1 MATLLINRVK
11 CVPLSTR
18 AKQPSLCA
26 RALLLAVLFSHLP
39 SITASPLPSLQA
51 SAPEF
56 DPGDALAPA
65 SDREGDASRG
75 VSLEY
80 SDLEVIDPT
89 TGLHVKDEDEG
100 NLDYED
106 HVDEDER
113 IGVDVTGNE
122 TEPVVEDRTGP
133 HPTAHPTSSPSLGP
147 SSLPDKFLASF
158 SGLVKSGFWKALLGS
173 FLVFWILIAST
184 VGALVVIGIRVRRMD
199 RSGQLRRWRVSGEE
213 MSMSQRRKEVS
224 ECIEEE

>member
-1 MATLLINRVK
+1 MDTLLINRVK

-18 AKQPSLCA
+18 TKQPSLCA

-39 SITASPLPSLQA
+39 SITAAPLPSLRA

-65 SDREGDASRG
+65 PDREGDASGG

-80 SDLEVIDPT
+80 SDVQVIDPT
-89 TGLHVKDEDEG
+89 TGLHVKDDDDWDLE
-100 NLDYED
+100 YED

-113 IGVDVTGNE
+113 IGVDVMGNE
-122 TEPVVEDRTGP
+122 IEPVVEDSTGP
-133 HPTAHPTSSPSLGP
+133 RPTAHPTSSPSLGP
-147 SSLPDKFLASF
+147 STLPDSFLASF
-158 SGLVKSGFWKALLGS
+158 SGLVRSGFWKALLGS

-184 VGALVVIGIRVRRMD
+184 VGALVIIGIRVRRMD
-199 RSGQLRRWRVSGEE
+199 RSGQLRRWRLSGEG
-213 MSMSQRRKEVS
+213 MSMGQRRKEVR
-224 ECIEEE
+224 ECFEEE